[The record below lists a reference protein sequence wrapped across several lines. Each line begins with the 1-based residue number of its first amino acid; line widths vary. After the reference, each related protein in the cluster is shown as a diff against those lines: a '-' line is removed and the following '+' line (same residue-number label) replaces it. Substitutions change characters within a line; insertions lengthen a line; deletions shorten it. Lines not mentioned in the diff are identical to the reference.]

1 MFCSGCLKR
10 LPSFVATAPSALE
23 TMRRR
28 ELDASR
34 GAASNAAV
42 RPTSTPVSFPLWLP
56 AVLLAMCAAFFGWV
70 ASMTAVSPA
79 RLLVASPSSPEN
91 IPPTVSTLPSLA
103 PSPLQAVDSLSGA
116 SRIQDRAEA
125 IDVLVP
131 SADENDGNA
140 RVKEADALAVVWGF
154 YRALA
159 SGDGR
164 AAASAVAPG
173 RRDFP
178 AFREERISRFYGSL
192 REPLTV
198 ESLRPIAANR
208 FEAKYS
214 YRATRTPC
222 RATAIV
228 ETEVVG
234 ERTFIRRIHATC

>member
-103 PSPLQAVDSLSGA
+103 PSPLPAVDSL

-125 IDVLVP
+125 IDVLAP
-131 SADENDGNA
+131 AADENDGNA
-140 RVKEADALAVVWGF
+140 RAKEADALAVVWGF

-159 SGDGR
+159 SGDG

-192 REPLTV
+192 REPLSL